1 MLFAFNLVMYLK
13 EFIIFNFNV
22 IKIQDKKKE
31 FVDTSVTKRLAD
43 FKAVEINSFKSRIV
57 VIICCFFFLNWYLKV
72 ID

>member
-57 VIICCFFFLNWYLKV
+57 VIICCFFFLN
-72 ID
+72 